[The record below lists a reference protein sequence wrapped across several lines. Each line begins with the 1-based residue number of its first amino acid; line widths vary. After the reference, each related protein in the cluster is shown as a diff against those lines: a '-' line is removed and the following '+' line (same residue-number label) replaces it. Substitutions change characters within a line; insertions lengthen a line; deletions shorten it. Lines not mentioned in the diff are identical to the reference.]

1 MQGGDN
7 VIYQFTYK
15 NYIQCIHNIKQKD
28 YLDLQE
34 ESEKYSILVGNH
46 WEAKYKGIIKYLFKD
61 KERICVFLNSFS
73 NSYGKI
79 EKEKLVYID
88 FYKSKKGIKIIYKHL
103 DKQIFYVIIYQ
114 QEISTDLPYS
124 ILQECI
130 KIIQKCK
137 QEDIRNISIIPIV
150 ICVKENTYHYGKTMK
165 QCFQMTTYD
174 NHILELKYNLMNVSK
189 FSKLPKMKNTI
200 LEDLIYIEN

>member
-1 MQGGDN
+1 MIN
-7 VIYQFTYK
+7 VIHQFTYK
-15 NYIQCIHNIKQKD
+15 NYIQCIHNIRQKD
-28 YLDLQE
+28 YIDLQE
-34 ESEKYSILVGNH
+34 ESEKYSIFIENDLDTRF
-46 WEAKYKGIIKYLFKD
+46 KSIIEYLFKD
-61 KERICVFLNSFS
+61 EERICVFLNSFS

-114 QEISTDLPYS
+114 QEISLDLPYS

-137 QEDIRNISIIPIV
+137 QEDIKNISIIPIV

-165 QCFQMTTYD
+165 QCFQITTYD
-174 NHILELKYNLMNVSK
+174 NHILELKYNLINLSRFLK
-189 FSKLPKMKNTI
+189 QPKMRNTI

>member
-1 MQGGDN
+1 M
-7 VIYQFTYK
+7 IM
-15 NYIQCIHNIKQKD
+15 
-28 YLDLQE
+28 
-34 ESEKYSILVGNH
+34 
-46 WEAKYKGIIKYLFKD
+46 
-61 KERICVFLNSFS
+61 
-73 NSYGKI
+73 
-79 EKEKLVYID
+79 
-88 FYKSKKGIKIIYKHL
+88 
-103 DKQIFYVIIYQ
+103 YQ
-114 QEISTDLPYS
+114 QEISLDLPYS